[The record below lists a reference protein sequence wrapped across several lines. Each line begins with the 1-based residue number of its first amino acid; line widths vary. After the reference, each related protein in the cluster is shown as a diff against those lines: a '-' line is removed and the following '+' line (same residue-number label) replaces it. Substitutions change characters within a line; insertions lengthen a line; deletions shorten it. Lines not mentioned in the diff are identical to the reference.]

1 MFLGDTGKGGKTK
14 SKRYNFDVLVDNE
27 KLTLQKLSSRLGF
40 YSIEYQGKF
49 KEIETVYDT
58 PNNLL
63 TGSGIVI
70 RKRLNK
76 DRCYFSLIRINSLK
90 NSRTSD
96 RKEFLGECDPKDQP
110 KNFPVQIADRI
121 NEIFNSVF
129 TVDLV
134 DVINHCEPYVYYEI
148 TGNKYKIISGTGY
161 SAEMSFEN
169 FNVRNMRTGKRAR
182 LRNFSISFPMQPE
195 FEKESRSRSEN
206 ESPETCAKRRTR
218 QQGKTKKEKR
228 NKRRVIFFFLC
239 SFHILLCEKE
249 SREKKTEFFDEIVF
263 WLWKF
268 GIWCDGTNLVK
279 LCYVLWDK
287 RAWALGCDCGNNYC
301 NNIILGWCFRSACR
315 VSF

>member
-1 MFLGDTGKGGKTK
+1 MFLGDTGKGEKIK

-27 KLTLQKLSSRLGF
+27 KFTLQKLSSRLGF
-40 YSIEYQGKF
+40 YSIEYQGRF

-70 RKRLNK
+70 RKRQNK

-96 RKEFLGECDPKDQP
+96 RKEFLGECEPKDQP
-110 KNFPVQIADRI
+110 KNFPVQIADKI

-161 SAEMSFEN
+161 EAEMSFEN
-169 FNVRNMRTGKRAR
+169 FNVRNMRTGKRAK

-195 FEKESRSRSEN
+195 FEKERNQILEAIDIYCN
-206 ESPETCAKRRTR
+206 ELVPLDRNNFEIAEVAVRTR
-218 QQGKTKKEKR
+218 VPKPVQKEENGDRGNKKNKKET
-228 NKRRVIFFFLC
+228 
-239 SFHILLCEKE
+239 KE
-249 SREKKTEFFDEIVF
+249 E
-263 WLWKF
+263 
-268 GIWCDGTNLVK
+268 
-279 LCYVLWDK
+279 
-287 RAWALGCDCGNNYC
+287 
-301 NNIILGWCFRSACR
+301 
-315 VSF
+315 